1 MKAKKVLAMLMA
13 SAMIM
18 GTSVT
23 AFAAENSKATIEVS
37 GLAATGTNSVEYV
50 RILEPDVTAETGY
63 KFAEGVEID
72 GYTTV
77 KDFLA
82 AELVDQKA
90 ALLSSKTKLPA
101 ATPGKVENNN
111 FTAEVE
117 AGYYMVTVT
126 NSAGEGEKEVV
137 YTNPMIVS
145 VEYTKATEDNGE
157 YTYNAVESDNSEV
170 IAKYEDIPTIK
181 TGKDTTEGS
190 QDDVVEIGGTATYEI
205 VTYVPSEVTSYKII
219 DKLTDATYNQ
229 DTVKVEIEGVPLV
242 NIEGKVDFATE
253 NVENADESMTIDLSD
268 YLTGNAGKKVTITY
282 DVTVTGT
289 KVGNTVIPNDGKH
302 NFEPDT
308 EELYTGAIQFTKYGE
323 EDKDEDGV
331 PDGLAGA
338 VFNVKD
344 SENNTLKFTWNE
356 EDGVYYLD
364 PTNGSEDVTSGEDGI
379 FNLYGLNLGTYEIVE
394 IEAPEGYS
402 VNTAS
407 ESVTINKANTT
418 AEVTLTPAQGDM
430 TDTKLTSLPSTG
442 GIGTTIFTIGGCAI
456 MVTAAGLYFATR
468 RKTEK

>member
-18 GTSVT
+18 GTCVT

-37 GLAATGTNSVEYV
+37 GLADTGTNSVEYV

-77 KDFLA
+77 KAFLSA
-82 AELVDQKA
+82 GTEAQKT
-90 ALLSSKTKLPA
+90 ALLSSATKLPA

-157 YTYNAVESDNSEV
+157 YTYDAVEKDNSEV
-170 IAKYEDIPTIK
+170 VAKYKDIPTIK
-181 TGKDTTEGS
+181 TGEDTTDGDE
-190 QDDVVEIGGTATYEI
+190 VVEIGGTATYEI
-205 VTYVPSEVTSYKII
+205 VTYVPSEVTSYSII

-229 DTVKVEIEGVPLV
+229 DTVKVDIEGVPSV
-242 NIEGKVDFATE
+242 DIEGKVVFVTE
-253 NVENADESMTIDLSD
+253 GVENADESMTIDLSD

-289 KVGNTVIPNDGKH
+289 KVGNMVIPNDGKH
-302 NFEPDT
+302 DFDPDT

-344 SENNTLKFTWNE
+344 SEDNTLKFTWNE

-364 PTNGSEDVTSGEDGI
+364 PTNGSEDVTSDEDGI

-402 VNTAS
+402 VNTTS
-407 ESVTINKANTT
+407 EYVEVTADNTT
-418 AEVTLTPAQGDM
+418 KADVLSPAMGDM

-468 RKTEK
+468 KKTEK